1 MKTVLTFRVGQAEGM
16 VHIQIFKMINTSS
29 LPTTCLP
36 ERVPVDPFSS
46 GLILRLS
53 HCHWMVQ
60 DIPGQSRHPW
70 QLKNALI

>member
-1 MKTVLTFRVGQAEGM
+1 MKIVLTFRVGQAEGM
-16 VHIQIFKMINTSS
+16 VHIQKKKINTSS
-29 LPTTCLP
+29 LPPTCLP
-36 ERVPVDPFSS
+36 ERVPVDPVSP